1 MRSVDRSLVRDPLF
15 AVGVG
20 LVGSLMAGPAVVYG
34 VRSFPQQWRRTAEWA
49 LIVVALAV
57 AVVADLWSEGP
68 VEGVV
73 VYVLA
78 VLPGLLAYLAW
89 RTLLASAL
97 VSLAPLYFVIVALT
111 RGRATYAPEVAL
123 DRALPLQP
131 EWMIVYGS
139 LYIFV
144 IVLPVLVVRQAPLF
158 RRAMQAY
165 LLVMIVAYAG
175 FVLYPTAAPRPDE
188 VVGTG
193 FAAWSLRLAYAL
205 DPPYGCFPSLH
216 VAYAFVSALT
226 CYRVHR
232 GVGMAAVGW
241 AVLIGIST
249 LYTKQHY
256 VVDVI
261 AGALSALLAYAL
273 FLRLTPR
280 GAVDE
285 GDRRR
290 APFRALWAIGIFAMA
305 IAGFWVAYRTG

>member
-1 MRSVDRSLVRDPLF
+1 M
-15 AVGVG
+15 
-20 LVGSLMAGPAVVYG
+20 
-34 VRSFPQQWRRTAEWA
+34 
-49 LIVVALAV
+49 
-57 AVVADLWSEGP
+57 
-68 VEGVV
+68 
-73 VYVLA
+73 
-78 VLPGLLAYLAW
+78 
-89 RTLLASAL
+89 
-97 VSLAPLYFVIVALT
+97 SLAPLYFVIVALT

-144 IVLPVLVVRQAPLF
+144 IVLPVLVVRQATLF

-165 LLVMIVAYAG
+165 LLVMVVAYVG

-232 GVGMAAVGW
+232 GVGMAAVGMGRPHRHLD
-241 AVLIGIST
+241 ALHEAT
-249 LYTKQHY
+249 L
-256 VVDVI
+256 
-261 AGALSALLAYAL
+261 
-273 FLRLTPR
+273 RR
-280 GAVDE
+280 RR
-285 GDRRR
+285 DRRCPVGAAR
-290 APFRALWAIGIFAMA
+290 LRIVPAPDSSRCRG
-305 IAGFWVAYRTG
+305 